1 MSKAWKNWEGQIVNG
16 RFPLRQLLGETS
28 HSAVFVTERKD
39 RGGAKAAIK
48 LIAASGSAA
57 EKQLERWRDVAQLS
71 HAHVL
76 PMYQSGRCRL
86 GEIDLV
92 FAVMEFA
99 DETLAEILPQRA
111 LSTDEAQQM
120 LEPVLDALVFL
131 HRQGLV
137 HGDVQPAN
145 ILAVGETIKLSSDT
159 IRPTG
164 ESGESGSVQTSGDI
178 YSLGIA
184 IVQALTQRSPLDTG
198 ASIGHAAEQL
208 PAPFDEIVGHALDA
222 DPQLRWTAGAIAVRL
237 NPASAAAVA
246 AAAAASAPT
255 PQASAPQVAAAKK
268 EANKERIAAKPAVP
282 AAVAVPAPAAVSASR
297 SPVAVR
303 SPTAVPLSPVAPLP
317 KQARTAAA
325 HTGSLLRYAV
335 PIAVAAILLLMASRV
350 FHRSAGPSATD
361 STVAKS
367 ASGLEVVEAKAPTV
381 STPAPRSNKVVLPPA
396 ESRSADQVAA
406 QPPASKAAMA
416 PKKSAEPAPEVGRE
430 PEPAP
435 AALRSEVRPGPG
447 ASPKGAEVLQQVLP
461 DVSEKALSTIHGA
474 LRLTIRAHV
483 NAQGKVADAQL
494 ESPSGSSFF
503 NDLALKAARRW
514 QFQPSDSSSGAA
526 PRAYLLHFEFTQ
538 AGVKASANPRR

>member
-16 RFPLRQLLGETS
+16 RFPLRHLLGETS

-48 LIAASGSAA
+48 LIAASGSVA

-71 HAHVL
+71 HRHVL

-131 HRQGLV
+131 HQQGLV

-178 YSLGIA
+178 YSLGIT

-208 PAPFDEIVGHALDA
+208 PAPFDEVVRHALDA

-246 AAAAASAPT
+246 AAAAASART
-255 PQASAPQVAAAKK
+255 PQASAPPVANENKEAKK
-268 EANKERIAAKPAVP
+268 EPIAAKSAVP
-282 AAVAVPAPAAVSASR
+282 AAVAAPVSASR
-297 SPVAVR
+297 SPVAVS
-303 SPTAVPLSPVAPLP
+303 SPAAVPLSPVAPLP
-317 KQARTAAA
+317 KQARAATA
-325 HTGSLLRYAV
+325 HTGSVLRYAV
-335 PIAVAAILLLMASRV
+335 PIAVAVILLLMASRV

-367 ASGLEVVEAKAPTV
+367 ATGLEVVEAKAPAVPT
-381 STPAPRSNKVVLPPA
+381 SAPRSSKVVLPPA
-396 ESRSADQVAA
+396 ESRSAAQVPA
-406 QPPASKAAMA
+406 QPPASKAAMT
-416 PKKSAEPAPEVGRE
+416 PKKSAEPAPEGARE

-435 AALRSEVRPGPG
+435 AALRSEMRPGPG
-447 ASPKGAEVLQQVLP
+447 ASSRGAEVLKQVLP

-474 LRLTIRAHV
+474 LRLTIRTQV

-514 QFQPSDSSSGAA
+514 QFQPSDSPTGAA

-538 AGVKASANPRR
+538 AGVKASANPRH